1 MKKLLIGLLC
11 LAVCGTVAMTSC
23 GKKKVEEKVE
33 EKTITLD
40 FTDDFV
46 EPVPV
51 FQYRFSGGEAVL
63 EKYNPD
69 MAEEDEVLPTD
80 IELPV
85 NPVKIKYS
93 SPKAGEELPTAVVDG
108 KTVFVKEKTAAP
120 DDKIYDLVEIGAGA
134 FAGNTDITSVVIP
147 DTVKVIGAGAFLGCT
162 NLTSVTLPAA
172 LEEIG
177 DYAFAGCT
185 ALENLE
191 IPETVES
198 IGIFAFGEY
207 FSQTAWY
214 ANLPNESVIVGDGIL
229 LAYNGAETSVT
240 YGDEVKYV
248 SYYAFTDTPVTSVTF
263 TNKDC
268 QFNDLA
274 FYHSSAVVRLPEGSP
289 KVNELKMGGVKVET
303 FAVAD
308 APVAE
313 EAPVEGEEAPV
324 EGEEAPVE
332 GEEAPVEGEE
342 APVEEGEAEA
352 EQTPAE
358 EGEAEVEGEVVTEL
372 EEAAE

>member
-214 ANLPNESVIVGDGIL
+214 ANLPAESVIVGDGIL
-229 LAYNGAETSVT
+229 LKYNGAATSVT

-308 APVAE
+308 APAAADDPAAE
-313 EAPVEGEEAPV
+313 EAPVEEEVPA
-324 EGEEAPVE
+324 EET
-332 GEEAPVEGEE
+332 PVEGEE
-342 APVEEGEAEA
+342 APVEEGEAE
-352 EQTPAE
+352 
-358 EGEAEVEGEVVTEL
+358 GEVVTEP